1 MERMDKQA
9 KGIGGVGPIV
19 KVTWND
25 AAEQI
30 KIHAINGDN
39 PEEHLAVC
47 ETIGELVVKDRKALI
62 LVHHWSDTDG
72 IDILAIP
79 TDWVQKIE
87 VLEKVGDAILE
98 PTRNELCILENLES
112 QQESQ
117 NAKTSKS
124 SKSK

>member
-1 MERMDKQA
+1 MDKQA
-9 KGIGGVGPIV
+9 SGIGGVGPIV

-30 KIHAINGDN
+30 KIRAINGEN

-47 ETIGELVVKDRKALI
+47 ETVGELVVKDRKALI

-79 TDWVQKIE
+79 TDWVQTIE
-87 VLEKVGDAILE
+87 VLEKVGDAIIE
-98 PTRNELCILENLES
+98 PTRNELCIIENLES
-112 QQESQ
+112 QPESQ
-117 NAKTSKS
+117 DVTTSKS
-124 SKSK
+124 SKNK

>member
-1 MERMDKQA
+1 MDKQA

-39 PEEHLAVC
+39 PEAHLAVC

>member
-1 MERMDKQA
+1 MERMDNGNA
-9 KGIGGVGPIV
+9 GIGGVGPLV

-25 AAEQI
+25 AAQQI
-30 KIHAINGDN
+30 KIHTLNGAN

-62 LVHHWSDTDG
+62 LVQHWSDTDG

-79 TDWVQKIE
+79 TDWCQKIE
-87 VLEKVGDAILE
+87 VLEKVGDAIIE
-98 PTRNELCILENLES
+98 PTRNDICIIENSES

-117 NAKTSKS
+117 DATMSKN
-124 SKSK
+124 SKDK